1 MDRKEAKRV
10 IRSIAKKERKDEKL
24 IREEMKKA
32 ITIGY
37 MNTDR
42 QKNWIEMFGDEHI
55 PDPEEFIIQL
65 SNRVKRNLV

>member
-1 MDRKEAKRV
+1 MNRKEAKRI
-10 IRSIAKKERKDEKL
+10 IRSMAKRERKDEKL

-42 QKNWIEMFGDEHI
+42 QKNWIELFGDEHI
-55 PDPEEFIIQL
+55 PNPKEFIIQI
-65 SNRVKRNLV
+65 SNQVKRNMV